1 MRTLL
6 LTVGL
11 LVSGLAEARC
21 ACQQDDGIAAAL
33 TAKPRPHPRLFFT
46 PTTTAEVRQRLKD
59 TPVLAK
65 VSAFILATADALEAV
80 PPMARQQVG
89 RRLLG
94 VSRTVL
100 KRVTF
105 LAYAH
110 RITGEERYLQ
120 RAEKEMLAAAAFAD
134 WNPSHFLDVAE
145 MTAALAIG
153 YDWLHSDLTEAGR
166 TAIRTAIVDKGLK
179 PSLRGGWWV
188 TTSNNWNQVCHGGLT
203 VGALAVLE
211 HEPKLAQQ
219 IITRAH
225 KNLPRATHEYEP
237 DGAYPEG
244 PGYWVYGTSYHVLMM
259 DALQTALGTDF
270 GLASATGF
278 AKSGG
283 YMLHVTGP
291 SNLFFNYSD
300 GGAKHKVMPA
310 LRWFA
315 ARQENPALL
324 WHDAPALEAFVAT
337 AKPASS
343 SAHRLLPFLLLWA
356 KTNEQ
361 RIQPKHRSFYARGR
375 TPIAMHRSSWD
386 AAATF
391 LAIKGGSPSANHAH
405 MDIGSFVLESDGVRW
420 AHDLGSQSYHSLESK
435 GIRLWDRSQ
444 RSQRWSVFRL
454 NNHSHNTLVVD
465 GKLQRVKGS
474 GAIETFVAESDM
486 PHTIVDMSAAYAG
499 QLRNPR
505 RGAALRSD
513 RSVVIQDEFE
523 TLPGAAETTVRWG
536 MLTKAKVKLDG
547 TTAILTQKGQQ
558 LTVRVLSPNGAR
570 FVVYETAR
578 PRASHDTP
586 NRGTRMLGF
595 EVQLPAAT
603 KQRLT
608 VVLAPGAA
616 PIKPHPAALD
626 DWR

>member
-6 LTVGL
+6 LALGL
-11 LVSGLAEARC
+11 LATGPAVALC
-21 ACQQDDGIAAAL
+21 ACPQNDPVAAAIK
-33 TAKPRPHPRLFFT
+33 TKPKPHPRLFFT
-46 PTTTAEVRQRLKD
+46 ETRSEELRERIKNAPT
-59 TPVLAK
+59 LAK
-65 VSAFILATADALEAV
+65 VSAFIVKTADALESV
-80 PPMARQQVG
+80 PPMTRKQVG

-100 KRVTF
+100 KRVNF

-110 RITGEERYLQ
+110 RMTGEQRYLQ

-145 MTAALAIG
+145 MTTALAIG
-153 YDWLHSDLTEAGR
+153 YDWLHQDLTD
-166 TAIRTAIVDKGLK
+166 TARKTIRTAIIDKGLK
-179 PSLRGGWWV
+179 PSLKGGWWV

-203 VGALAVLE
+203 LGALAVLE
-211 HEPKLAQQ
+211 HEPELAQQ
-219 IITRAH
+219 IITRAR

-270 GLASATGF
+270 GLANANGF
-278 AKSGG
+278 AKSGD
-283 YMLHVTGP
+283 YMLHVTAP

-300 GGAKHKVMPA
+300 GGAKHQVMPA

-315 ARQENPALL
+315 TRHENSALL
-324 WHDAPALEAFVAT
+324 WHDAPALESFVAA
-337 AKPASS
+337 AKPSS
-343 SAHRLLPFLLLWA
+343 SSSHRLLPFLLLWSQ
-356 KTNEQ
+356 TNEQ
-361 RIQPKHRSFYARGR
+361 RMQPKHRSFYAGGR
-375 TPIAMHRSSWD
+375 TPIAMHRSGWD
-386 AAATF
+386 TSATF
-391 LAIKGGSPSANHAH
+391 LAIKGGSPGANHAH

-444 RSQRWSVFRL
+444 KSQRWSVFRL

-474 GAIETFVAESDM
+474 GAIDAFVAESDM

-505 RGAALRSD
+505 RGAALRRD
-513 RSVVIQDEFE
+513 RSVVIQDELE
-523 TLPGAAETTVRWG
+523 TLANEATTVRWG
-536 MLTKAKVKLDG
+536 MLTKAKIELQG
-547 TTAILTQKGQQ
+547 ATATLTQKGQK
-558 LTVRVLSPNGAR
+558 LTVRIASPEGAR
-570 FVVYETAR
+570 FAIVETAK
-578 PRASHDTP
+578 PRAAHDTP
-586 NRGTRMLGF
+586 NRGTRMLAF
-595 EVQLPAAT
+595 EVEMPAQT
-603 KQRLT
+603 KHRLT
-608 VVLAPGAA
+608 VVLAPEGASTELQA
-616 PIKPHPAALD
+616 AALA